1 MDRTII
7 HVDMDAFYAAVE
19 IRDQPALGGKPLI
32 IGALPHER
40 GVVATCSYEAR
51 KFGVGSGMSIK
62 TAYQRCPQGIYM
74 HPNMRKYREVSE
86 RLHAIWHDYTDTVEY
101 VAWDEGYLDV
111 THSAQQFGG
120 AMAIAL
126 AIKARTKQELGL
138 TCSVG
143 IGYSKTAAKLGSEE
157 KKPDGLFE
165 VPTPAFF
172 VNLILDRN
180 VRALYSVGA
189 KTAEKLEG
197 AGIFTVRDVRR
208 NRQRVAD
215 MLGKHGRQIIA
226 LADGIDDRP
235 VVHYEVTDA
244 KSIGREITFQQ
255 DIANFGFLTDIL
267 IPIAHDIS
275 VKLRGIGLYGR
286 TVTLKIT
293 YGDMKSITRSKS
305 GEPTNQAEEIFSV
318 AADLLAAV
326 GRKPIRLVG
335 ISVQN
340 LTETYTRQL
349 TFDDIGTDQA
359 GRRHDAFAAMLL
371 SLQQKYGLDIAP
383 ESAWTSAER
392 LYGLI
397 AQMEKTL

>member
-19 IRDQPALGGKPLI
+19 VRDNPALQGKPLI

-74 HPNMRKYREVSE
+74 HPNMRKYRAVSE
-86 RLHAIWHDYTDTVEY
+86 RLHAIWQTYTDTVEY

-120 AMAIAL
+120 AVAIAR
-126 AIKARTKQELGL
+126 AIKARTKNDLGL

-172 VNLILDRN
+172 VRLIIDRN
-180 VRALYSVGA
+180 VRVLYSVGA

-197 AGIFTVRDVRR
+197 AGICTVRDVRR

-235 VVHYEVTDA
+235 VVHYDVTDA
-244 KSIGREITFQQ
+244 KSIGREVTFQQ
-255 DIANFGFLTDIL
+255 DIANFGFLTDVL
-267 IPIAHDIS
+267 VPIAQDIGE
-275 VKLRGIGLYGR
+275 KLRSIGLYGR

-293 YGDMKSITRSKS
+293 YGDMQSITRSKS
-305 GEPTNQAEEIFSV
+305 GEPTHQAEEIFAV
-318 AADLLAAV
+318 AAGLLASV
-326 GRKPIRLVG
+326 NRKPVRLVG
-335 ISVQN
+335 ISTQN

-349 TFDDIGTDQA
+349 TFDDIGKDQA
-359 GRRHDAFAAMLL
+359 ALQQDAFAARLL
-371 SLQQKYGLDIAP
+371 SLQQKYGLETAP
-383 ESAWTSAER
+383 DSGWSSSER
-392 LYGLI
+392 LFGLI
-397 AQMEKTL
+397 AQMEKAL